1 MPIGEIGVRA
11 RGDLAVDPGREH
23 FTGAAA
29 VAGESWWAVVGH
41 VAIGRPSV
49 PFGSR
54 RWQNRLVDRL
64 TQLLLDAR
72 DGNAYALEAFIAE
85 TIGDVRG
92 LGRYLGD
99 ADSADDLVQQ
109 VYERA
114 LRSVGR
120 FRHDGS
126 ARSWLLTIARNTC
139 ADEIRK
145 RRRRRRWSDNQEMP
159 DIGMTD
165 ADTVVVDD
173 LLRGLSRDRRE
184 AFVLT
189 QITGCS
195 YAEAAQILDCP
206 IGTVRSRVARAKDDL
221 IALVDD
227 DTGAAEAG

>member
-1 MPIGEIGVRA
+1 M
-11 RGDLAVDPGREH
+11 
-23 FTGAAA
+23 
-29 VAGESWWAVVGH
+29 
-41 VAIGRPSV
+41 
-49 PFGSR
+49 
-54 RWQNRLVDRL
+54 VDRL

-72 DGNAYALEAFIAE
+72 DGNSYALEAFIAE

-92 LGRYLGD
+92 LCRYLGD

-139 ADEIRK
+139 ADEIRR
-145 RRRRRRWSDNQEMP
+145 RRRRRRWSDSQELP
-159 DIGMTD
+159 ELGAFD
-165 ADTVVVDD
+165 ADTLVVED
-173 LLRGLSRDRRE
+173 LLRGLSQDRRE

-195 YAEAAQILDCP
+195 YAETAQILDCP

-221 IALVDD
+221 IDLLDRDEGGSADV
-227 DTGAAEAG
+227 G